1 MQETQETQAQSL
13 GGDDPLEKEVAFTP
27 VFLTGKFHGQ
37 RSLVGYSPWDHKE
50 SDMTKQL
57 SLVTN
62 AVASKTEKVP
72 PLWNYILL
80 GGQ

>member
-1 MQETQETQAQSL
+1 M
-13 GGDDPLEKEVAFTP
+13 
-27 VFLTGKFHGQ
+27 
-37 RSLVGYSPWDHKE
+37 GYSPWDHKE

-72 PLWNYILL
+72 PLWNYILVGGNKNHL
-80 GGQ
+80 GVMHAVKKRQVG